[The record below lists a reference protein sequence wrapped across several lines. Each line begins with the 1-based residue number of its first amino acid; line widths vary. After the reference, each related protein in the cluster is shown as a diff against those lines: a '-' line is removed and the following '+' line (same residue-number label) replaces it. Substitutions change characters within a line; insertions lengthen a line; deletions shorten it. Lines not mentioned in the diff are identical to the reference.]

1 MSGDTSPPGGSAE
14 LLPVGAFQRYL
25 QTTCVPLLT
34 EEPASSAI
42 PAAFATDLAASAAIA
57 ILEQFVADPV
67 VRVLQVHCLMV
78 KSDEQNGGDLA
89 AAQAAFKIRLNLG
102 IEYVPGTK
110 VGHDVVCF
118 IKRSSAPL
126 AADQPFN
133 SQLQVMTLGLGKN
146 AAEVREGSATSS
158 GENTEEEDDERDN
171 LFSVVYNYVHQSFGP
186 LVHEYSK
193 AHQPQYELTT
203 ASEGTRGS
211 YISLVECLGRCL
223 WQFSSLR

>member
-1 MSGDTSPPGGSAE
+1 MSGDTSPPGGGAE

-25 QTTCVPLLT
+25 QTTCVPLLAEDPT
-34 EEPASSAI
+34 ASAI
-42 PAAFATDLAASAAIA
+42 PTAFATDLATPAAIA

-67 VRVLQVHCLMV
+67 VRVLQVHCLLV
-78 KSDEQNGGDLA
+78 KSDEQHGEDLA
-89 AAQAAFKIRLNLG
+89 GAAFKIHVNLG

-126 AADQPFN
+126 TADQPFN

-146 AAEVREGSATSS
+146 AAEVREGLTTSS

-193 AHQPQYELTT
+193 AHQPQYEMAT

-211 YISLVECLGRCL
+211 CL
-223 WQFSSLR
+223 WPS